1 MFNLGKLSNQ
11 LTLKLSRNIDIN
23 DDEFDTI
30 EYGFHLI
37 ISEVSKMI
45 IILILMYLIGFLK
58 YSVFVILIFGVLR
71 NFLGGVHAKSHLGCF
86 LSYFF
91 TVLLI
96 ISAGLETTENQ
107 AIVIML
113 LALPAVV
120 LSILKYA
127 PADTEEKPIVSLRQR
142 KQLKL
147 MGLFTVLVLMIVSLI
162 IDTPFG
168 GFIVYTIIAQ
178 ILLMHPV
185 SYKLFKSSFS
195 VERK

>member
-1 MFNLGKLSNQ
+1 MLS
-11 LTLKLSRNIDIN
+11 T
-23 DDEFDTI
+23 
-30 EYGFHLI
+30 
-37 ISEVSKMI
+37 
-45 IILILMYLIGFLK
+45 
-58 YSVFVILIFGVLR
+58 
-71 NFLGGVHAKSHLGCF
+71 
-86 LSYFF
+86 
-91 TVLLI
+91 
-96 ISAGLETTENQ
+96 
-107 AIVIML
+107 
-113 LALPAVV
+113 LPAVI

-127 PADTEEKPIVSLRQR
+127 PADTEEKPIISLRQR

-147 MGLFTVLVLMIVSLI
+147 MGLFTVLVLMIVSLT

>member
-1 MFNLGKLSNQ
+1 
-11 LTLKLSRNIDIN
+11 
-23 DDEFDTI
+23 
-30 EYGFHLI
+30 
-37 ISEVSKMI
+37 
-45 IILILMYLIGFLK
+45 MYLIGFLK